1 MWYSYIGILYLPK
14 GYNIKTI
21 LKRKKAVTVGKLYV
35 VGSPI
40 GNLGDFSPRAQ
51 ETLSRVDFICAEDT
65 RVTAV
70 LLSKFGIKKP
80 MISYHE
86 HNARQRGEEIL
97 PRLLEGESCAVITDA
112 GMPCISDPGEEI
124 VKLCAEHGVEVAAV
138 PGATAAMT
146 ALAISGLPSK
156 RFCFEGFLSI
166 TKRIRREHLEQLKPL
181 PQTLIFYE
189 APHKLKNTL
198 NDLSEVLGNRRISL
212 CRELTKLHEEVIRGT
227 INEMIELYRDTEPR
241 GEYVLV
247 VEGAP
252 CEKHEQMTLE
262 QAAEEASK
270 LISEGMKQSEACKT
284 VAKKSGFGKS
294 EIYGELN
301 KNS

>member
-1 MWYSYIGILYLPK
+1 MAVVCGIVILCVIIYCGHILEK
-14 GYNIKTI
+14 GGGTA
-21 LKRKKAVTVGKLYV
+21 LGRLYV

-51 ETLSRVDFICAEDT
+51 ETLKEVDFICAEDT

-97 PRLLEGESCAVITDA
+97 PRLLNGESCAVITDA

-124 VKLCAEHGVEVAAV
+124 VKLCAEHEIEAAAV
-138 PGATAAMT
+138 PGPTAAMT

-156 RFCFEGFLSI
+156 RFCFEGFLST
-166 TKRIRREHLEQLKPL
+166 TKRIRREHLEQLKTL

-198 NDLSEVLGNRRISL
+198 SDLLEALGDRRISL
-212 CRELTKLHEEVIRGT
+212 CRELTKIHEEVIRGR
-227 INEMIELYRDTEPR
+227 ISEMIALYEEKEPR

-247 VEGAP
+247 VEGV
-252 CEKHEQMTLE
+252 CEEKVENMTLE
-262 QAAEEASK
+262 QAAEMAAELAAG
-270 LISEGMKQSEACKT
+270 GMKTSDACKEA
-284 VAKKSGFGKS
+284 AKKSGFGKS
-294 EIYGELN
+294 EIYAEIIN
-301 KNS
+301 KK

>member
-1 MWYSYIGILYLPK
+1 MEQTADIS
-14 GYNIKTI
+14 
-21 LKRKKAVTVGKLYV
+21 GKLYI

-40 GNLGDFSPRAQ
+40 GNLGDFSPRAV
-51 ETLSRVDFICAEDT
+51 ETLKAVDFICAEDT

-70 LLSKFGIKKP
+70 LLAKFDIKKP

-86 HNARQRGEEIL
+86 HNAKQRGQELL
-97 PRLLEGESCAVITDA
+97 PRLLEGESCAVVTDA
-112 GMPCISDPGEEI
+112 GMPCISDPGEEL
-124 VKLCAEHGVEVAAV
+124 VKLCTEHGIEVVAV

-156 RFCFEGFLSI
+156 RFCFEGFLST

-198 NDLSEVLGNRRISL
+198 NDLLEALGDRRISL
-212 CRELTKLHEEVIRGT
+212 CREMTKLHEEVQRGT
-227 INEMIELYRDTEPR
+227 ISEMVKLYGEREPR

-247 VEGAP
+247 VEGAKE
-252 CEKHEQMTLE
+252 EKAEELTLQ
-262 QAAEEASK
+262 QAADLALELMSGGMKASEASR
-270 LISEGMKQSEACKT
+270 EA
-284 VAKKSGFGKS
+284 AKRSGYSKS
-294 EIYGELN
+294 EIYN
-301 KNS
+301 IAAKNS